1 MSDKAWKRFERR
13 VAEMLP
19 GGRRVPV
26 ADAESMLD
34 VLSDLP
40 LGGECKHRR
49 RLPRLLTDALT
60 QASDGCLEGQHPV
73 VALGQHGDSS
83 VYVFMKM
90 DVLLALISRTEDI

>member
-40 LGGECKHRR
+40 LGVECKHRR
-49 RLPRLLTDALT
+49 RLPRLLTDALR

-90 DVLLALISRTEDI
+90 DTLLALISRTEGI

>member
-1 MSDKAWKRFERR
+1 MSDKACKRFERR

-40 LGGECKHRR
+40 LGVECKHRR
-49 RLPRLLTDALT
+49 RLPRLLTDALR

-90 DVLLALISRTEDI
+90 DVLLALISSTEDI

>member
-1 MSDKAWKRFERR
+1 MSDKAWKKFERR

-40 LGGECKHRR
+40 LGVECKHRK
-49 RLPRLLTDALT
+49 RLPRLLTDALR

-73 VALGQHGDSS
+73 VALGQHGDSA

-90 DVLLALISRTEDI
+90 DTLLALISSTEDI

>member
-1 MSDKAWKRFERR
+1 MSDKAWKKFERR

-19 GGRRVPV
+19 GGRRGPV

-34 VLSDLP
+34 VLSELP
-40 LGGECKHRR
+40 LGVECKHRR
-49 RLPRLLTDALT
+49 RLPRLLTDALR

-90 DVLLALISRTEDI
+90 DVLLALISSTEGI